1 MHMKSDEQT
10 VCLSGPFLFSRTMKD
25 CVSSSIRM
33 AFRRRCRGIHTAVSH
48 RRRDECCA
56 SSARTSQ
63 RAWAKPTLQSG
74 ARVYHYRPQLTV
86 NTTFTTAWRDY
97 SFSSLCS
104 PSEMMASSHDETT
117 AWAQS
122 VMTPATRALAEQLTT
137 RDKVSGNDDSSQLAR
152 RWALARAITMMES
165 TSPSIQEQA
174 SALLTCLLHHQNH
187 HTAQKNQEESSTT
200 MMMPSSSFRIGFA
213 GSPGSGKSSLIEAFG
228 MFLLHNASRR
238 TSGTTD
244 GSSQDNATLPS
255 PPPPPSPIS
264 QLAVVCV
271 DPSSLRTGGS
281 ILGDKTR
288 MTALSTE
295 RRAYIRPAPAQGVL
309 GGLAPRTDDVLRLL
323 SLYYEMVWLET
334 VGLGQSETEAIHA
347 VDMLIL
353 VVPPGGGD
361 DLQGFKK
368 GIVEVADLIVVTK
381 ADGHLLSMA
390 QHTAGDYR
398 GAMQFLHRVTAPPEP
413 DADDNDQAG
422 CTNSTNESSQR
433 TNTATC
439 HGGSYTPVVLTS
451 CVTGHGLD
459 GLWQAIC
466 TFRNNQVQ
474 SGRLESRRRRQRR
487 YWMWKNFQQAIQEQ
501 ATRDPALA
509 QAADSVLH
517 DLDAHLIPPRLAVTR
532 LLQQLPHSR

>member
-1 MHMKSDEQT
+1 MDNEWA
-10 VCLSGPFLFSRTMKD
+10 L
-25 CVSSSIRM
+25 
-33 AFRRRCRGIHTAVSH
+33 
-48 RRRDECCA
+48 
-56 SSARTSQ
+56 SARTSFL
-63 RAWAKPTLQSG
+63 AGAAAKPTLQSG
-74 ARVYHYRPQLTV
+74 AMVYHYRPQSIAGSTAITAMRV
-86 NTTFTTAWRDY
+86 N
-97 SFSSLCS
+97 SFSSLSS
-104 PSEMMASSHDETT
+104 PSEVSFSHEETSG
-117 AWAQS
+117 WMDS

-137 RDKVSGNDDSSQLAR
+137 RDKVSLDNDVSSQLAR

-165 TSPSIQEQA
+165 TSPITQEQA
-174 SALLTCLLHHQNH
+174 SALLTYLLHHH
-187 HTAQKNQEESSTT
+187 HHISAQQHQEQSSTT
-200 MMMPSSSFRIGFA
+200 TITTPPSSSFRIGFA

-228 MFLLHNASRR
+228 MFLLNPSPTATGTNHSSTTKDSLSRIAA
-238 TSGTTD
+238 D
-244 GSSQDNATLPS
+244 ATAS
-255 PPPPPSPIS
+255 PPPPPPLS

-295 RRAYIRPAPAQGVL
+295 PRAYIRPAPAQGVL

-381 ADGHLLSMA
+381 ADGNLLATA

-398 GAMQFLHRVTAPPEP
+398 GAMQFLHRVTAPSEP
-413 DADDNDQAG
+413 DENDEAG
-422 CTNSTNESSQR
+422 CTNSTHDSSQG
-433 TNTATC
+433 TSSDTC
-439 HGGSYTPVVLTS
+439 HGGSFTPVVLTS
-451 CVTGHGLD
+451 SVTGHGLD

-466 TFRNNQVQ
+466 TFRNHQVQ

-532 LLQQLPHSR
+532 LLQQLPHAR